1 LLLYEHN
8 AVNWNIMPPT
18 TERPRNAEPH
28 RELAERIRRWRE
40 ERGWNQQA
48 LADRAG
54 FARSTLSK
62 IENGQLSPTFEILL
76 KIAHGF
82 DCALSDLVRNEGG
95 RLSGRMVVERG
106 VPGTPIESPGARLWS
121 LGAELRGRPF
131 QTMLVEFTS
140 SELPPVHKWNR
151 HDTDDMLHVLSG
163 HLLLHTEGYEPVML
177 APGDSVHLDG
187 TMPHACLNGGPEE
200 SCRCLYVYATRL

>member
-1 LLLYEHN
+1 
-8 AVNWNIMPPT
+8 MPPT
-18 TERPRNAEPH
+18 SDRPRTAEPH

-76 KIAHGF
+76 KVAQGF
-82 DCALSDLVRNEGG
+82 DCALSDLVRSEGG

-106 VPGTPIESPGARLWS
+106 APGTPIDSPGARLWS

-140 SELPPVHKWNR
+140 TDLPPVSAWNR

-163 HLLLHTEGYEPVML
+163 RLLLHTEGYEPVTL
-177 APGDSVHLDG
+177 APGDTVHFDG
-187 TMPHACLNGGPEE
+187 TMPHACLSGSADEV
-200 SCRCLYVYATRL
+200 CRCLYVYATRP